1 MICNSLSIYG
11 ISIICLLHSKY
22 FSQLFFWVCSRS
34 ISFRTLHSTS
44 KKNQLRRG
52 DLLIEKSKVSSRLLC
67 FNDWKN
73 QGSFLLS
80 TIFSSSKAIL
90 NFTILLVADGHFSR
104 FHVTTPHCVE
114 TDFHGPSEMSE
125 EPSVPCAS
133 PIWRPKFNYTSFF
146 LIRTN
151 SWVYCLGQSD
161 LYQSWW
167 QSQQGY
173 LGRLNQSVL
182 TPRI

>member
-1 MICNSLSIYG
+1 MG
-11 ISIICLLHSKY
+11 
-22 FSQLFFWVCSRS
+22 FQLFVFCIANIFSSFSSEFVHGPYLLELFILQVKKPTQKRRS
-34 ISFRTLHSTS
+34 I
-44 KKNQLRRG
+44 
-52 DLLIEKSKVSSRLLC
+52 DWKSKVSSRLLC

-80 TIFSSSKAIL
+80 TVYSSSKAVL
-90 NFTILLVADGHFSR
+90 NFTVLLVADCRFSR
-104 FHVTTPHCVE
+104 FQVTTPHCVE

-125 EPSVPCAS
+125 EPSVPDAS
-133 PIWRPKFNYTSFF
+133 PIWRPKFNYISFF

-161 LYQSWW
+161 LYQSCW
-167 QSQQGY
+167 QRQQGY

-182 TPRI
+182 TPRILE